1 MAMLLTP
8 VVAALEAAMTVVIL
22 RWQLALIARR
32 QVARVL
38 RIVRIGAARIVLMR
52 TAFVPIATA
61 VPLAVTRTVT
71 LVVIA
76 GAFGLVHPDAASPIR
91 LCLQARPKAKAQQ
104 DQQRSNA
111 HENTSDGVAGF
122 SSSDHNQRPAAE
134 TADNRQSCPAL
145 GLLRMSPDQR
155 DRLPQ
160 LVCPPP
166 LPDNSGPLA
175 PRLSQSATEREQTLD
190 DRTRPDHG

>member
-1 MAMLLTP
+1 MALLASSLIAARSLHDH
-8 VVAALEAAMTVVIL
+8 VADVASAFEGAGIDAARCTLSRIVGRETAELDEAA
-22 RWQLALIARR
+22 IAR
-32 QVARVL
+32 
-38 RIVRIGAARIVLMR
+38 AAIES
-52 TAFVPIATA
+52 
-61 VPLAVTRTVT
+61 LA
-71 LVVIA
+71 
-76 GAFGLVHPDAASPIR
+76 
-91 LCLQARPKAKAQQ
+91 
-104 DQQRSNA
+104 
-111 HENTSDGVAGF
+111 ENTSDGVAGF

-134 TADNRQSCPAL
+134 TADNRQSCPVL